1 MFLQKLASLVVYGAS
16 LWHSP
21 LMLLQLF
28 LLINSAHA
36 FAFGDVNVHDLRN
49 GDVILQSQAC
59 FVCQLIEEEENSPY
73 SHIGVIV
80 TPEFGEPMVLESWGY
95 VTNTPLSEFLARRK
109 RNTRSL
115 ILRSQSHLRLASV
128 NAYELMDRFGNS
140 FAGKIYDPAFLW
152 NNRDENG
159 ELLYCSEFVAKFINP
174 FLGNKLLPKAMH
186 YERNR
191 SAWMHYFNGNPP
203 DGKQGL
209 SPGDFERSPLFN
221 RIGLL

>member
-1 MFLQKLASLVVYGAS
+1 
-16 LWHSP
+16 
-21 LMLLQLF
+21 MLLQLF
-28 LLINSAHA
+28 LLINLAPS
-36 FAFGDVNVHDLRN
+36 FAATDVGIHDLKS

-80 TPEFGEPMVLESWGY
+80 TPTQGEPLVLESWGY

-109 RNTRSL
+109 RNTRSM
-115 ILRSQSHLRLASV
+115 ILRPRSSFKLASIEA
-128 NAYELMDRFGNS
+128 NELMDRFVNY
-140 FAGKIYDPAFLW
+140 FAAKTYDPEFLW

-174 FLGNKLLPKAMH
+174 FLDYRITPKAMH

-191 SAWMHYFNGNPP
+191 SAWMHYFRGNPP
-203 DGKQGL
+203 DGKPGL
-209 SPGDFERSPLFN
+209 SPGDFERSPLFQK
-221 RIGLL
+221 IGLL